1 MILYELHI
9 LMFCFL
15 FFVFF
20 NPRTH
25 SLSGVSINVI
35 FIVVEVHILCHSVP
49 HPPKKNTRIINIM
62 EKYDV
67 CHLILLNVQ
76 LYNLK
81 GKTVECFIGKLQ
93 ILMTSIF
100 FSVFDFI
107 MHIFVRYF
115 GMQILVTV
123 DSRKMCSN
131 LVSRFKV
138 VRI

>member
-1 MILYELHI
+1 MLLRWAMWPIGLLFNHWKVGILYELHI

-49 HPPKKNTRIINIM
+49 HPPKKYTYHQYYG
-62 EKYDV
+62 KV
-67 CHLILLNVQ
+67 WCCSLNSLECSTLQ
-76 LYNLK
+76 FK
-81 GKTVECFIGKLQ
+81 GENGRMFYRKITDFN
-93 ILMTSIF
+93 MTSIF

-107 MHIFVRYF
+107 MHIFLRYF
-115 GMQILVTV
+115 GM
-123 DSRKMCSN
+123 
-131 LVSRFKV
+131 
-138 VRI
+138 